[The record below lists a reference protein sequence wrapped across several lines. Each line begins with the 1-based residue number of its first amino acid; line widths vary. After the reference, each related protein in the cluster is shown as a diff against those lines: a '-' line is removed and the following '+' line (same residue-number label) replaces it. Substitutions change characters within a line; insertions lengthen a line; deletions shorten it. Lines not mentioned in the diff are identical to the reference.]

1 MLRDLSITEVHY
13 LAVWEFQVR
22 AECVPEFEKIYGA
35 DGQWAQLFRR
45 SPLYLGTEFVR
56 DLECA
61 GRYLTIDRWISREAF
76 RQFKQQFAADY
87 AALDETCERLTESET
102 HVGDFEASSPESLP
116 RDLSTN
122 PRHFEGF
129 GKSRR

>member
-1 MLRDLSITEVHY
+1 VTEQHY
-13 LAVWEFQVR
+13 LAIWEFQVR
-22 AECVPEFEKIYGA
+22 AECVPEFEKIYGP

-45 SPLYLGTEFVR
+45 SPLYFGTELVR
-56 DLECA
+56 DLERA
-61 GRYLTIDRWISREAF
+61 GRYLTIDRWISREAL
-76 RQFKQQFAADY
+76 RQFKRQFAADY

-102 HVGDFEASSPESLP
+102 QVGDFEESTFECLP

-129 GKSRR
+129 RKSRRGGET